1 MWFVVAEQRRL
12 LARRQVQQAMDLKD
26 QKQLEAAI
34 ARYKDTGVSDSDPV
48 LVKAGKM
55 LQVLKAKAGELLHDE
70 YQEI

>member
-1 MWFVVAEQRRL
+1 MWFVVAEQRRV

-34 ARYKDTGVSDSDPV
+34 ARYKDTGVNDSDPV

-55 LQVLKAKAGELLHDE
+55 LQVLKAKAGELLRDE

>member
-1 MWFVVAEQRRL
+1 MWFVVAEQRRV

-55 LQVLKAKAGELLHDE
+55 LQVLKAKAGELLRDE

>member
-1 MWFVVAEQRRL
+1 MWFVVAEQRRV

-55 LQVLKAKAGELLHDE
+55 LQVLKAKAGELPRDE

>member
-1 MWFVVAEQRRL
+1 MWFVVAEQRRV

-55 LQVLKAKAGELLHDE
+55 LQVLKAKAGELHRDE